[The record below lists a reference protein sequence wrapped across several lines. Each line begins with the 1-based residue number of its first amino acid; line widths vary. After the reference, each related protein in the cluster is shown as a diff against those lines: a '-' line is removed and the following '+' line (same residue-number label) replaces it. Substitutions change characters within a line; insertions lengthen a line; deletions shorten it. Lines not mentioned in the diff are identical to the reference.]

1 MDYKYDLVCI
11 GSGPAGQR
19 AAVQACKLG
28 KKVALIEKSNDVGG
42 ICLHTGTIPSKT
54 FREAVLLQSSKTKV
68 KNING
73 LTDKS
78 LDQLFQDVQKIID
91 NEVMVNNDQ
100 LSRNDVHVFHGEAV
114 FLNTKEILVKSEKDN
129 IKLQS
134 EFFLISV
141 GANAIKPQGLSLNKK
156 DIITSDEIFNLKV
169 IPKSLS
175 IIGCGV
181 IGIEYASM
189 FAKLGV
195 EVTII
200 DGRDRPLE
208 FLDSEILDELIIQIK
223 KIGVVFKLNENV
235 KDIEIIKD
243 EQRAVLIHLKSG
255 KKVLSELAI
264 LCAGRKG
271 STENLNLEK
280 VNVNVDDRDRI
291 IVDKKFRSSTKNI
304 FAAGDV
310 IGFPSLAATSF
321 EQGRLASLHMFKKN
335 TNLMSPNFP
344 VGIYSIPEVSMV
356 GQNENQLIAKN
367 IPYET
372 GIARYK
378 EISRGNILD
387 DKVGLLKLIVHRDT
401 KQILGVHIL
410 GTNATELIHI
420 GQCAIELEGGLEYF
434 LNSVFNYPT
443 LAECY
448 KVAALDVSN
457 KLFL

>member
-68 KNING
+68 KNIDG

-91 NEVMVNNDQ
+91 NEIMVNNDQ

-223 KIGVVFKLNENV
+223 KMGVVFKLNENV
-235 KDIEIIKD
+235 QDIEIIKD

-255 KKVLSELAI
+255 KRVLSELAI

-356 GQNENQLIAKN
+356 GQNENKLIAKN

>member
-68 KNING
+68 KNIDG

-156 DIITSDEIFNLKV
+156 NIITSDEIFNLKV

-223 KIGVVFKLNENV
+223 KMGVVFKLNENV

-280 VNVNVDDRDRI
+280 VNVNVDDRGRI

-356 GQNENQLIAKN
+356 GQNENQLIEKN
-367 IPYET
+367 VPYET

-448 KVAALDVSN
+448 KVAALNVSN
-457 KLFL
+457 KLYL

>member
-68 KNING
+68 KNIDG

-114 FLNTKEILVKSEKDN
+114 FLNTKEILVKLEKDN

-141 GANAIKPQGLSLNKK
+141 GANAIKPKGLSLNKK

-223 KIGVVFKLNENV
+223 KMGVVFKLNENV

-255 KKVLSELAI
+255 KRVLSELAI

-280 VNVNVDDRDRI
+280 VNVNVDDRGRI

-356 GQNENQLIAKN
+356 GQNENQLIEKN

-401 KQILGVHIL
+401 KKILGVHIL

-420 GQCAIELEGGLEYF
+420 GQCTIELEGGLEYF

-448 KVAALDVSN
+448 KVAALNVSN
-457 KLFL
+457 KL

>member
-68 KNING
+68 KNIDG

-223 KIGVVFKLNENV
+223 KMGVVFKLNENV

-457 KLFL
+457 KLYL

>member
-68 KNING
+68 KNIDG

-223 KIGVVFKLNENV
+223 KMGVVFKLNENV

-280 VNVNVDDRDRI
+280 VNVNVDDRGRI

-356 GQNENQLIAKN
+356 GQNENQLIEKN

-457 KLFL
+457 KLYL

>member
-54 FREAVLLQSSKTKV
+54 FREAVLLQSSKTTV
-68 KNING
+68 KNIDG

-91 NEVMVNNDQ
+91 NEIMVNNDQ
-100 LSRNDVHVFHGEAV
+100 LSRNDVHVFYGEAV
-114 FLNTKEILVKSEKDN
+114 FLNTKEILVKLEKDN

-141 GANAIKPQGLSLNKK
+141 GANAIKPKGLSLNKK
-156 DIITSDEIFNLKV
+156 NIITSDEIFNLKV

-223 KIGVVFKLNENV
+223 KMGVVFKLNENV

-255 KKVLSELAI
+255 KRVLSELAI

-280 VNVNVDDRDRI
+280 VNVNVDDRGRI

-356 GQNENQLIAKN
+356 GQNENQLIEKN

-401 KQILGVHIL
+401 KKILGVHIL

-420 GQCAIELEGGLEYF
+420 GQCTIELEGGLEYF

-448 KVAALDVSN
+448 KVAALNVSN
-457 KLFL
+457 KL